1 MAITFDVSIIERSNF
16 GIIIS
21 IIDFDISNKQKTFF
35 CMGESF
41 NVTTNFVKYVIFY
54 RLSKE
59 VTG

>member
-35 CMGESF
+35 FAWVNPLMLLP
-41 NVTTNFVKYVIFY
+41 I
-54 RLSKE
+54 L
-59 VTG
+59 

>member
-1 MAITFDVSIIERSNF
+1 
-16 GIIIS
+16 
-21 IIDFDISNKQKTFF
+21 
-35 CMGESF
+35 MGESF